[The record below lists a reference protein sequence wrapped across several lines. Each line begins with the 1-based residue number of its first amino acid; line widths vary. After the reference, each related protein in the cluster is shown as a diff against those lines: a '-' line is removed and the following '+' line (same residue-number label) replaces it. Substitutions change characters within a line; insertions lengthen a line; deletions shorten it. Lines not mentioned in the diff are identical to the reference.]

1 MRLSGVLIAI
11 SLAAF
16 VEVGC
21 TRAPLTEDQGR
32 TIAQREFMRTCSDF
46 HYSPSSFAGPIPT
59 GVGGA
64 AFAYE
69 WRDKTPS
76 SDFGILVTVDERGVP
91 GAAFLGHIPGVKYG
105 KKMGSP

>member
-1 MRLSGVLIAI
+1 MRLFSFLIAI

-21 TRAPLTEDQGR
+21 TRAPLTEEQGQK
-32 TIAQREFMRTCSDF
+32 IARREFMRICSDS
-46 HYSPSSFAGPIPT
+46 HYQPSSFAGPMRT

-69 WRDKTPS
+69 WRDKTPN
-76 SDFGILVTVDERGVP
+76 SDFGILVSVDKHGVP
-91 GAAFLGHIPGVKYG
+91 EAALLGHLPGVKYRH
-105 KKMGSP
+105 